1 MTPYSSLSGKK
12 TGVSAYEIG
21 DDYIIVQFYSAMYK
35 YSYSS
40 CGKNP
45 TEAMKMLA
53 SASSGLS
60 TYIAQNRPQFEWK
73 R

>member
-1 MTPYSSLSGKK
+1 MTPYTTTSGKK
-12 TGVSAYEIG
+12 SGVSEYEIG
-21 DDYIIVQFYSAMYK
+21 DNYIIVQFYSAQYK

-40 CGKNP
+40 CGKTA
-45 TEAMKMLA
+45 TEAMKRLA

-60 TYIAQNRPQFEWK
+60 TFIAQNKPAYEWK